1 MKHID
6 LMFWF
11 QVLAFRDINPQA
23 PTHILIIPKVKD
35 GLTGLAKVEFTAHQ
49 LQCAVL
55 VKNL

>member
-55 VKNL
+55 V